1 MFFFRKLM
9 GLFFIG
15 LLVFGLLGLFGG
27 RSGFRYEAAYRQGFI
42 DGQQTTVAGG
52 EGAEG
57 TTGAV
62 PNNSSGTNIYY
73 RDHSFFF
80 PGPALLLCLVPL
92 FAFGLMAMKSGMRYG
107 HGRSGAWGPCG
118 SGFGSRKH
126 GRWGEWEDGPKEKSP
141 DDIDDGPNEAVGYV

>member
-42 DGQQTTVAGG
+42 DGQQTAVAGG
-52 EGAEG
+52 EDAAG
-57 TTGAV
+57 TGKAA
-62 PNNSSGTNIYY
+62 PSSASGTNIYY

-92 FAFGLMAMKSGMRYG
+92 FAFGFMALKSGMR
-107 HGRSGAWGPCG
+107 HNAAWGSCG
-118 SGFGSRKH
+118 PGYGPRKH
-126 GRWGEWEDGPKEKSP
+126 GRWGEWADGPKEKSP
-141 DDIDDGPNEAVGYV
+141 DDIDDGPDGTASYA